1 MSEERTTGDEAR
13 HDPTPPAEKPSKSR
27 TGPAQFTREVRGELK
42 RVNWP
47 NRREVTSYS
56 IVVLVAV
63 SLLTAYIFGIDQAFG
78 AFVFQIFG

>member
-1 MSEERTTGDEAR
+1 MSEERTTGEEAIGG
-13 HDPTPPAEKPSKSR
+13 PTPASKKQR

-63 SLLTAYIFGIDQAFG
+63 TLLTAYIFGIDQAFG
-78 AFVFQIFG
+78 AFVLQIFG